1 MDTMLD
7 LNDIVVFARVI
18 EAGSFTA
25 AARLLG
31 MPKTTVSRRIAAL
44 EREVGVRLLQRTT
57 RSLNVTDAGRLY
69 YEESSQALRT
79 IEDANLRL
87 AEARAEPSGTI
98 RISAPVGF
106 GGYFL
111 SSAIFD
117 FLATYPKTKVE
128 LRLTDDKLN
137 LVENGIDL
145 SFRTGILPDSTLI
158 ARKLGS
164 THRILCASPNYLARH
179 GVPVV
184 PADLARHHCVIAG
197 PSTANAHWVLEGSHG
212 QETVTVSGRFAANEM
227 QAVIAA
233 AIAGYGIAQLPHR
246 VAEASIKDRRL
257 RRVLDDYT
265 TPVGGRMSYTRAAD
279 TFRPWSRH
287 SSSLQLS
294 DGAPPEPAR
303 MMRPWS
309 YRTRADE
316 LALNR
321 SPHR

>member
-1 MDTMLD
+1 MAYNWKTSSQFWIQMLD
-7 LNDIVVFARVI
+7 LNDIVVFARVV

-31 MPKTTVSRRIAAL
+31 TPKTTVSRRIAAL
-44 EREVGVRLLQRTT
+44 EREVGVRLIERTT
-57 RSLNVTDAGRLY
+57 RSLHMTGAGRVY
-69 YEESSQALRT
+69 YEQSSQALRT

-111 SSAIFD
+111 TSAIFD

-179 GVPVV
+179 GAPVV
-184 PADLARHHCVIAG
+184 PADLARHYCVIAG
-197 PSTANAHWVLEGSHG
+197 PSTANAHWVLAGSHG

-246 VAEASIKDRRL
+246 VAEGGYQGQAVAPRSRRL
-257 RRVLDDYT
+257 HDTGRRPVCRIPEQP
-265 TPVGGRMSYTRAAD
+265 TP
-279 TFRPWSRH
+279 F
-287 SSSLQLS
+287 
-294 DGAPPEPAR
+294 APGQG
-303 MMRPWS
+303 
-309 YRTRADE
+309 
-316 LALNR
+316 
-321 SPHR
+321 

>member
-1 MDTMLD
+1 
-7 LNDIVVFARVI
+7 
-18 EAGSFTA
+18 
-25 AARLLG
+25 
-31 MPKTTVSRRIAAL
+31 
-44 EREVGVRLLQRTT
+44 
-57 RSLNVTDAGRLY
+57 VTDAGRLY

-164 THRILCASPNYLARH
+164 THRILLCASPNYLARH

-265 TPVGGRMSYTRAAD
+265 TPVGGLYVVYPS
-279 TFRPWSRH
+279 SRH
-287 SSSLQLS
+287 LS
-294 DGAPPEPAR
+294 PLVKAFI
-303 MMRPWS
+303 
-309 YRTRADE
+309 E
-316 LALNR
+316 LAAERWSAAGTSENDEAVVVSNQSR
-321 SPHR
+321 

>member
-1 MDTMLD
+1 
-7 LNDIVVFARVI
+7 
-18 EAGSFTA
+18 
-25 AARLLG
+25 
-31 MPKTTVSRRIAAL
+31 
-44 EREVGVRLLQRTT
+44 
-57 RSLNVTDAGRLY
+57 VTDAGRLY

-179 GVPVV
+179 GAPVV

-265 TPVGGRMSYTRAAD
+265 TPVGGLYVVYPS
-279 TFRPWSRH
+279 SRH
-287 SSSLQLS
+287 LS
-294 DGAPPEPAR
+294 PLVKAFI
-303 MMRPWS
+303 
-309 YRTRADE
+309 E
-316 LALNR
+316 LAAERWSAAGTSENDEAVVVSNQSR
-321 SPHR
+321 